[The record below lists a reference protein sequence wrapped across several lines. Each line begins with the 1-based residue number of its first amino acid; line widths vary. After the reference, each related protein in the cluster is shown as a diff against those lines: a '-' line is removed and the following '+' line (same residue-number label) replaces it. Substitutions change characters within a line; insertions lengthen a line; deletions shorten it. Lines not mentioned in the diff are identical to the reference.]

1 MFARMLVLVLASSVA
16 LRMTDGLLFRADQFK
31 DMTENCRKSNG
42 KPIRFILNEDNPAMY
57 VSVDPARPT
66 LMAMQRAERVKLLN
80 KFTLDDKGRLLLQ
93 VSLQSYLILHLAIG
107 ILIEK
112 KHSLKTT
119 GRSIEDYFSK
129 ILTDVPTWPRLIG
142 EYGAS

>member
-1 MFARMLVLVLASSVA
+1 MFARILVLVLASSVA

-93 VSLQSYLILHLAIG
+93 VSLQSYLILHLV
-107 ILIEK
+107 IEK

>member
-93 VSLQSYLILHLAIG
+93 VSLQSYLILHLV
-107 ILIEK
+107 IEK
-112 KHSLKTT
+112 KTFLENDW
-119 GRSIEDYFSK
+119 SIHRRLFLEKFDRCA
-129 ILTDVPTWPRLIG
+129 DVAKNDRRI
-142 EYGAS
+142 

>member
-1 MFARMLVLVLASSVA
+1 MFARILVLVLASSVA

-93 VSLQSYLILHLAIG
+93 VSLQSYLILHLV
-107 ILIEK
+107 IEK
-112 KHSLKTT
+112 KTFLENDW
-119 GRSIEDYFSK
+119 SIHRRLFLEKFDRCA
-129 ILTDVPTWPRLIG
+129 DVAKNDRRI
-142 EYGAS
+142 